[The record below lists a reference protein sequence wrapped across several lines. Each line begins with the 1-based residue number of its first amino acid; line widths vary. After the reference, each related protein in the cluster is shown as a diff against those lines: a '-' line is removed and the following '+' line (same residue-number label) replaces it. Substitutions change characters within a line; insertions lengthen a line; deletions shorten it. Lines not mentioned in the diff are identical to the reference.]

1 MGNPHQPATRD
12 ATQYHVQAERKLDAF
27 LSPPA
32 PNPDR
37 RVLQVQA
44 KAWCSKFFVFMTD
57 RRILTINNISER
69 EILSSVVCP
78 KIINGFRS
86 DWGAGVHAEMSPSPI
101 RQNSMP
107 TPPSMQ
113 LEPSSQGTI
122 PSKWNYSCQPTEQL
136 CANGQQSVL
145 SENMATLVNLKRKLF
160 RQVCALQPNGR
171 DPS

>member
-1 MGNPHQPATRD
+1 MFCMMCTMSSTAAIAPSSRNSESVVMGNPHQPATRD

-136 CANGQQSVL
+136 PPYHGL
-145 SENMATLVNLKRKLF
+145 R
-160 RQVCALQPNGR
+160 
-171 DPS
+171 